1 MELDQGGPEDSPP
14 PALQVTPVQSVP
26 QSREQSPEASES
38 RTESSNSVQI
48 LEPEETSQGIK
59 RKGASGGYGAGT
71 SKRRRHL
78 IADEESFAEEDA
90 SATGADKDISMSSPF
105 M

>member
-1 MELDQGGPEDSPP
+1 M
-14 PALQVTPVQSVP
+14 
-26 QSREQSPEASES
+26 ASES
-38 RTESSNSVQI
+38 RTESSSSVRI
-48 LEPEETSQGIK
+48 LELDGNSQGVK
-59 RKGASGGYGAGT
+59 RKGASGGYGAGA

-78 IADEESFAEEDA
+78 IADEEPSAEEDA

>member
-1 MELDQGGPEDSPP
+1 M
-14 PALQVTPVQSVP
+14 
-26 QSREQSPEASES
+26 ASES
-38 RTESSNSVQI
+38 HTETSSSVRI
-48 LEPEETSQGIK
+48 LELEGTSQGVK

-78 IADEESFAEEDA
+78 IADEESSAEEDA
-90 SATGADKDISMSSPF
+90 SATGADKDISKSPPL